1 MACDRVRIGGT
12 ISGSTLSGGT
22 LIESQAIGLL
32 NWNGMYGHPGFKGGD
47 WAQFGQDGEQ
57 PRPSKRYAPR
67 FPVLTIAVWDRT
79 ALGTVTAPGGR
90 CEELDDN
97 LDTFMGLIDGDSG
110 SGVGQF
116 ILERDQTDGTTRWI
130 ACELNGPVTGVQG
143 PVFGSTTSA
152 YTFVV
157 PLRCAYPMWQSEVLN
172 STTLSGPDSLIQLG
186 NGRIANAVLTYAGA
200 GVLTIFGEAGGGYTL
215 ETTGAAV
222 VDVGNFTVTSG
233 GLPVDNL
240 LIPSRPW
247 WANFRRNTTVT
258 SSTVS
263 VGVSYRDHWLT

>member
-57 PRPSKRYAPR
+57 PRPQKRYAPR

-97 LDTFMGLIDGDSG
+97 LDTFMGLIDGG
-110 SGVGQF
+110 GGQF

-130 ACELNGPVTGVQG
+130 RAELNGPVTGVQG
-143 PVFGSTTSA
+143 PVFGALTAA
-152 YTFVV
+152 YTFVL

-172 STTLSGPDSLIQLG
+172 ATTLSGADSLVQLG
-186 NGRIANAVLTYAGA
+186 NGRISNAVLTYAGA
-200 GVLTIFGEAGGGYTL
+200 GVLTVDGYTL

-222 VDVGNFTVTSG
+222 VDVGAFTVTSG
-233 GLPVDNL
+233 GAADNL

-247 WANFRRNTTVT
+247 WVTFGSGTTT
-258 SSTVS
+258 TNSTVS
-263 VGVSYRDHWLT
+263 IGVSYRDHFLT